1 MASPL
6 FPLFPLFPLNPLNPL
21 KHKIM
26 KAKKLTLLVAILI
39 CSFASFAQILGNYK
53 QELPKSMLKIG
64 AQVPVYEKVKIHSDY
79 NLNVLKSSS
88 YPSTGIDVAY
98 YQHIYKGFGLNVGF
112 GVTAFST
119 KIADEEIFYVPYYT
133 VPITIEKV
141 FQSLKSKR
149 GFMPNI
155 ELGVKLT
162 RNFSEYNY
170 GLVIYDGLNFEMNSD
185 DAVRCYA
192 NAKIGM
198 TKYSR
203 NKNMVRINCFV
214 NFNPAIVSQ
223 GTYTLLDFA
232 GEVDAGTLEQTM
244 NCIGFEFIYGFSF
257 R

>member
-1 MASPL
+1 
-6 FPLFPLFPLNPLNPL
+6 
-21 KHKIM
+21 M
-26 KAKKLTLLVAILI
+26 KTKTLTLIATLAILLS
-39 CSFASFAQILGNYK
+39 SFSSFAQILGNYK

-112 GVTAFST
+112 GVTTFST

-155 ELGVKLT
+155 ELGVKMA
-162 RNFSEYNY
+162 RNFLDYNY
-170 GLVIYDGLNFEMNSD
+170 GLLVYDGLNFEMNSERKL
-185 DAVRCYA
+185 RCYA
-192 NAKIGM
+192 NAKIGL
-198 TKYSR
+198 TKYQN
-203 NKNMVRINCFV
+203 NKNMIRINCFV

-223 GTYTLLDFA
+223 GTYTLLYFN

>member
-1 MASPL
+1 
-6 FPLFPLFPLNPLNPL
+6 
-21 KHKIM
+21 M
-26 KAKKLTLLVAILI
+26 KTKTLTLIATLAILLS
-39 CSFASFAQILGNYK
+39 SFSSFAQILGNYK

-64 AQVPVYEKVKIHSDY
+64 AQISVYEKVKIHSIYD
-79 NLNVLKSSS
+79 LNVLKSSS

-112 GVTAFST
+112 GVTTFTT

-162 RNFSEYNY
+162 RNFLDYNY
-170 GLVIYDGLNFEMNSD
+170 GLLVYDGLNFEMNSERKL
-185 DAVRCYA
+185 RCYA
-192 NAKIGM
+192 NAKIGL
-198 TKYSR
+198 TKYQN
-203 NKNMVRINCFV
+203 NKNMIRINCFV

-223 GTYTLLDFA
+223 GTYTLLYFN